1 MSNSQRTEKRST
13 EDATLLSLV
22 SNSFM
27 CWVHG
32 PGRNRISMSRG
43 CSSDVLKENTEKNQ
57 DLVLWA

>member
-1 MSNSQRTEKRST
+1 MSNSQRTDKRST

-27 CWVHG
+27 CWAHR
-32 PGRNRISMSRG
+32 PGRNGISKSRG
-43 CSSDVLKENTEKNQ
+43 CSSDVLKEITEKNQ